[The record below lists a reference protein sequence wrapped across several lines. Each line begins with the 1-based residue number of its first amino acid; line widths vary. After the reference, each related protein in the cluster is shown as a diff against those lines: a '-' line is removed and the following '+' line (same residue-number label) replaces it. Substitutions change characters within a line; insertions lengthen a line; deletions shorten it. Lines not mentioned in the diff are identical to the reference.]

1 MNDLMQNDL
10 TAGLAILK
18 NIMMMI
24 PHLCIYH
31 LHQNLQKKLNKK
43 TYRYSSVTLKG
54 NLLGEAMYV
63 LVLLGT
69 KTIGSCFVENI
80 ARNILLESCYSYVNH
95 HVTGYINFAK
105 RFPQFHQ

>member
-43 TYRYSSVTLKG
+43 TYRTPV
-54 NLLGEAMYV
+54 
-63 LVLLGT
+63 
-69 KTIGSCFVENI
+69 
-80 ARNILLESCYSYVNH
+80 
-95 HVTGYINFAK
+95 
-105 RFPQFHQ
+105 